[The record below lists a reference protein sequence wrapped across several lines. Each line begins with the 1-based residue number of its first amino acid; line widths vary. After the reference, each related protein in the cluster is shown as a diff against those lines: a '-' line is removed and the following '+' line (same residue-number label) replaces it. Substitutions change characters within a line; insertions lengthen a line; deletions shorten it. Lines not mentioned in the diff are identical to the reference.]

1 MNLSVKDNGFSLM
14 ELVVVMAIL
23 AILAAIAYPA
33 FRTWSANAA
42 YRERA
47 RDLVSSLRL
56 KRDQA
61 VTTNAIQPFPTVNMG
76 PQDNMVLKSTD
87 NCDKDYPLKVSFFP
101 DGSLSWDTAGGDPEG
116 TVCILDAD
124 GKKRYKVRIESATTG
139 RVTITKP

>member
-1 MNLSVKDNGFSLM
+1 MTLSGKDNGFSLM
-14 ELVVVMAIL
+14 ELVVAMAIL
-23 AILAAIAYPA
+23 AILAAIGYPA
-33 FRTWSANAA
+33 FRTWSNNAA

-56 KRDQA
+56 ERDKA
-61 VTTNAIQPFPTVNMG
+61 VTDNAVRQLQVDMG

-124 GKKRYKVRIESATTG
+124 GNKRYKVRIESATTG